1 MNRPACLRWVAGWR
15 VDDRMVAV
23 CRMPDSRIAVTKRI
37 ILLLILLLI
46 SWLDTIWLWF
56 IVSSLLMFLSLT
68 RMPPTCKP
76 EDPVITINI
85 FSYRQKEAPDPI
97 ALADPMR

>member
-1 MNRPACLRWVAGWR
+1 MAG
-15 VDDRMVAV
+15 VSMSFVIIPV
-23 CRMPDSRIAVTKRI
+23 CRFATFV
-37 ILLLILLLI
+37 LLI

>member
-1 MNRPACLRWVAGWR
+1 MYLNVIVIEKLSYTFSSNAF
-15 VDDRMVAV
+15 
-23 CRMPDSRIAVTKRI
+23 I
-37 ILLLILLLI
+37 ILPILLLI